1 MRPGV
6 CALVSLWGMTL
17 GQTGGIRQGRKTVL
31 GLIVAS
37 GICGLLLGWY
47 FKIYVTLPMVLV
59 LLGPAYFLGQ
69 ADGLMRGI
77 LAFVFSLIAM
87 QVCFLISATIQV
99 FLDNFAPQKAPAEEF
114 W

>member
-1 MRPGV
+1 M
-6 CALVSLWGMTL
+6 
-17 GQTGGIRQGRKTVL
+17 L
-31 GLIVAS
+31 GLVVTS

-69 ADGLMRGI
+69 ASLMRGI
-77 LAFVFSLIAM
+77 LGLVVSLIAM

-99 FLDNFAPQKAPAEEF
+99 FLNNSAPQKAPAEEF